1 MTHPHDPSHPDDAS
15 DTPSTERIPQPQQPQ
30 AWSQTRPFDTS
41 SYPYPDEQPHD
52 ATHADPADPG
62 DGSRPRRPRR
72 RVGMIVGISAL
83 VVVLVLVIA
92 GVGSELYLR
101 NATKDCLQKSFSDLT
116 GSSASVSLSKEPML
130 WQFATSKVP
139 YVQIDTGGDNGQA
152 IELHGRADDITGRSD
167 GSTLGSLNATGNVP
181 FTRIVALSKQGAQ
194 NSQDQSGG
202 DSTSG
207 DSSGL
212 SGLFGGFTLTNVTG
226 DQSTGTMTI
235 DATVTVAIFP
245 IPVSTEI
252 KPVVSDGKLEFQ
264 VVKASA
270 LVFGVPSGFAQTIVD
285 GVSKSLFPP
294 LFDELD
300 FQKLSVTSQGIDFA
314 VRGSDVALD
323 ADSLGATG
331 NNASSQGTCSVL

>member
-1 MTHPHDPSHPDDAS
+1 
-15 DTPSTERIPQPQQPQ
+15 
-30 AWSQTRPFDTS
+30 
-41 SYPYPDEQPHD
+41 
-52 ATHADPADPG
+52 
-62 DGSRPRRPRR
+62 
-72 RVGMIVGISAL
+72 MIVGISAL